1 MSDLMPRFWL
11 AFTALTTA
19 SLVGFCVGLLLI
31 HGPA

>member
-1 MSDLMPRFWL
+1 VTDLMLRFWL
-11 AFTALTTA
+11 AFTVLTTA

>member
-1 MSDLMPRFWL
+1 MTDLMPRVWL
-11 AFTALTTA
+11 AFTVLTTA